1 MPIVSARCHRP
12 SLALS
17 AVTITLLAL
26 AACAPKQETV
36 SQPAPAAPAETAAA
50 CHADAAQAYIGKPAD
65 EATVAQAQQA
75 AGASGDVRVI
85 KPGQPVTMDYR
96 GERLN
101 VEVDE
106 HGVIVKI
113 TCG

>member
-1 MPIVSARCHRP
+1 MSIVSACCHRR

-17 AVTITLLAL
+17 VAAVTLLSL
-26 AACAPKQETV
+26 AACAPRQGTV
-36 SQPAPAAPAETAAA
+36 SPPVPAAPAEAAAA
-50 CHADAAQAYIGKPAD
+50 CHADAAQAFIGKQAD
-65 EATVAQAQQA
+65 EATVAQARQA
-75 AGASGDVRVI
+75 AGANGDVRVI

-96 GERLN
+96 GDRLN

-106 HGVIVKI
+106 HGAITRI